1 MNLRSFIIFAAGLLC
16 WFVFDLNGGGR
27 PLPRWADR
35 LLLAVLVL
43 AGVAAI
49 VAALLTG
56 RREKRNFVFFRFPC

>member
-35 LLLAVLVL
+35 LLLAVLFL

-49 VAALLTG
+49 VAALLI
-56 RREKRNFVFFRFPC
+56 C